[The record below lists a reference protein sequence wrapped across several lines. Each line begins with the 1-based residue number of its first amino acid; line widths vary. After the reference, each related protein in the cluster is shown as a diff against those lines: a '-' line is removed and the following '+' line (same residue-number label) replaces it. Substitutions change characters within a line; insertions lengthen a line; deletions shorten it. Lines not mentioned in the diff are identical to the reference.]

1 MNMDWRQI
9 ESKITKK
16 TKAIVPTHLT
26 GLPCE
31 IEKIEKIA
39 SKHKIPVIYDCAQ
52 AVGSEY
58 KQKMIG
64 GFSFISCFSLHPL
77 KELSCCR

>member
-31 IEKIEKIA
+31 IEKNRKNSIKT
-39 SKHKIPVIYDCAQ
+39 
-52 AVGSEY
+52 
-58 KQKMIG
+58 
-64 GFSFISCFSLHPL
+64 
-77 KELSCCR
+77 